1 MSKIVLY
8 GKESRDKL
16 VKGAQAA
23 AKAIGSTMGAA
34 GRNVIIGESV
44 YHEGWLMPLANKVTK
59 DGYTVAKHFELADP
73 IENRGAMGIREAC
86 TKTVEVAGDATT
98 CTAVIA
104 DYLITE
110 GVKLIDGNAN
120 CHQIA
125 KGMDEALNEVVEG
138 LKKISTP
145 VRGNNERIKQIATVS
160 ANNDTEIG
168 DLIAEAFS
176 KIGDDG
182 VLDIEANQST
192 KTEIK
197 IIDGYKFDRGW
208 VSPYFITNR
217 SKETCEFDNPII
229 LFYQNKINHHTQIE
243 KAIHYSIQM
252 QRPLLIISEDSV
264 DEGLAYMA
272 INNKKAFNVCAVKS
286 PFGET
291 RHEEMEDLAL
301 LTGGTYI
308 GDIRGIDIKEDLIP
322 EHFGQAKKVIISRN
336 ETTIIGGN
344 KDAQK
349 FEDFVNDLKMNLA
362 LAKTEQEKYP
372 IEKRIARLNS
382 SVAVIQVGAATETE
396 LNEKIDRVDDAVR
409 ATKAAIAEG
418 FVAGGG
424 SAFLIIKQLYTG
436 DSSSDFEI
444 GKKLVY
450 DSLSAPFNQIC
461 KNAGI
466 DDNSKVILTGIN
478 AGYNVLTGN
487 VEDMVKAGII
497 DSTKA
502 LRFALTN
509 AVSVAKMFLTSE
521 CSIITTS

>member
-1 MSKIVLY
+1 MSKSVLY

-44 YHEGWLMPLANKVTK
+44 YHDGWLMPLPNKSTK
-59 DGYTVAKHFELADP
+59 DGYTVAKHFELDDH
-73 IENRGAMGIREAC
+73 IENRGAMAIREAC
-86 TKTVEVAGDATT
+86 TKTVEIAGDATT
-98 CTAVIA
+98 CTAVVA

-110 GVKLIDGNAN
+110 GIKLVDEKAN

-125 KGMDEALNEVVEG
+125 KGMDSALEKIV
-138 LKKISTP
+138 LKLKEISTP
-145 VRGNNERIKQIATVS
+145 VRGNNERLKQIATVS

-168 DLIAEAFS
+168 DLIAEAFK

-217 SKETCEFDNPII
+217 SKETCEFENPII

-243 KAIHYSIQM
+243 RAIMFSIEM
-252 QRPLLIISEDSV
+252 KRPLLIISEDSV

-272 INNKKAFNVCAVKS
+272 INNKKVFNVCAVKS

-291 RHEEMEDLAL
+291 RHEEMEDMAL

-308 GDIRGIDIKEDLIP
+308 GDIRGIDIKEDLIA
-322 EHFGQAKKVIISRN
+322 EHFGQAKKVIISKN

-344 KDAQK
+344 KDAHK
-349 FEDFVNDLKMNLA
+349 FEEFLNDLKMNLA
-362 LAKTEQEKYP
+362 QAKTEQDKYL
-372 IEKRIARLNS
+372 IEKRIARLTS
-382 SVAVIQVGAATETE
+382 SVAVIHVGAATETE

-409 ATKAAIAEG
+409 ATKAAISEG

-424 SAFLIIKQLYTG
+424 SAFLSIQQLYSNEATT
-436 DSSSDFEI
+436 DFER
-444 GKKLVY
+444 GEQLVY
-450 DSLSAPFNQIC
+450 SSLSAPFNQIC

-466 DDNSKVILTGIN
+466 DKDSSPVIKGFNEGYNALTGQ
-478 AGYNVLTGN
+478 

-502 LRFALTN
+502 LRCALIN
-509 AVSVAKMFLTSE
+509 AVSVTKMFLTSE
-521 CSIITTS
+521 CSIITIS